1 MAGTPTHRSEATGN
15 AALDRIQNNVRDLI
29 AFTKTLVARVV
40 RSEPQHGTATMAR
53 IDLTGKTSY
62 TLTDAQSACRYW
74 LLVGALAADCT
85 VRIPRGTDAAVYER
99 LVYHAASGGF
109 NITVTN
115 DDGSILLAPADSAH
129 FIVYADGPE
138 SWA

>member
-1 MAGTPTHRSEATGN
+1 MAGSPTHRSEATGN

-40 RSEPQHGTATMAR
+40 RSELQHGTATMAR

-62 TLTDAQSACRYW
+62 TLTDAQSACGYW
-74 LLVGALAADCT
+74 LFTGTLAAGCT
-85 VRIPRGTDAAVYER
+85 VRVPRATGTTVYER
-99 LVYHAASGGF
+99 QAYHAAAGAF

-115 DDGSILLAPADSAH
+115 DDGAILLTPATRAH
-129 FIVYADGPE
+129 FIAYADGLE
-138 SWA
+138 SWS